1 MGMRIFFYLN
11 FNKLFFSFFNLFIY
25 KKFFYWKFYFDVNFF
40 FIYLPS
46 NSTIK
51 RFSYDWRR
59 NKALKS
65 LMDVHFSPVVSLPM
79 LPKDSSDIK
88 ESMKHRTYGL
98 FAVLVHSGKRKNK
111 KNTFFVFCVFVFCY
125 INFFFFILYYR

>member
-1 MGMRIFFYLN
+1 MTSIFF
-11 FNKLFFSFFNLFIY
+11 I
-25 KKFFYWKFYFDVNFF
+25 

-98 FAVLVHSGKRKNK
+98 FAVLVHSGKRKK
-111 KNTFFVFCVFVFCY
+111 KNTFFVLIFFFVFFVY
-125 INFFFFILYYR
+125 LTFFFIFFLFIL